1 MRINFNTNQL
11 QQNHTNFK
19 SKLPSVNA
27 TYNIDKVYAKFIPD
41 YWQEFARDSLSITHY
56 CRDKAI
62 AESPLKETLEKLY
75 NNFDNNILSLSCIKK
90 QINSKKYTDEFVFR
104 LYKNTDEFLKDSKSI
119 DDFNTSKNYLNREIR
134 VKEVLSGNYS
144 IEINGSA
151 KIYEKKYDD
160 KDVLHKNVVD
170 VLTKVLNDIVKPQT
184 DAHRAIYNTYNS
196 RDEEIFLKAFRE
208 Q

>member
-90 QINSKKYTDEFVFR
+90 
-104 LYKNTDEFLKDSKSI
+104 NTLMNLFSDYIK
-119 DDFNTSKNYLNREIR
+119 IR
-134 VKEVLSGNYS
+134 MN
-144 IEINGSA
+144 
-151 KIYEKKYDD
+151 
-160 KDVLHKNVVD
+160 
-170 VLTKVLNDIVKPQT
+170 
-184 DAHRAIYNTYNS
+184 
-196 RDEEIFLKAFRE
+196 F
-208 Q
+208 

>member
-1 MRINFNTNQL
+1 M
-11 QQNHTNFK
+11 
-19 SKLPSVNA
+19 NA

>member
-90 QINSKKYTDEFVFR
+90 KYTDEFVFR

-144 IEINGSA
+144 IEINGSV

>member
-90 QINSKKYTDEFVFR
+90 KYTDEFVFR
-104 LYKNTDEFLKDSKSI
+104 LYKNMDEFLKDSKSI

-144 IEINGSA
+144 IEINGSV

>member
-90 QINSKKYTDEFVFR
+90 KYTDEFVFR
-104 LYKNTDEFLKDSKSI
+104 LYKNTDEFLKDSKCI

-144 IEINGSA
+144 IEINGSV